1 MFMLFIA
8 AENEIAKIIRTNETI
23 VSVVYEPT
31 EAQQLETSKDG
42 LQGQFVVQYDVDR
55 SFIERKG
62 GEIHVIEKKNCP
74 HFITK

>member
-1 MFMLFIA
+1 MLFIA
-8 AENEIAKIIRTNETI
+8 AENEIAKIIRTNETM
-23 VSVVYEPT
+23 SVVYEPT
-31 EAQQLETSKDG
+31 EAQQLGTSKDG